1 MCLPRRLSSEM
12 NPMNTE
18 HRICWCLQRAMA
30 SSRCRLQQFM
40 RNTRG
45 QSGVEF
51 ALLLP
56 LMTLMIAG
64 TIDLGQGLMIRRKVD
79 QMAAMTSDIISQE
92 ESWSA
97 TAVKT
102 VLSGT
107 ANGLVPFNATD
118 LKIVVSILDV
128 GKDGVAT
135 VSSSKAHQTKPLPQ
149 GSKWPEAIPTELVAS
164 GEQLVVTTV
173 EYDSGAVITGLLSS
187 LTGASFGHF
196 TGTAIVRPRIGDS
209 VELR

>member
-1 MCLPRRLSSEM
+1 MCLPRRLFSEM

-18 HRICWCLQRAMA
+18 HRIYWCLQRAMA
-30 SSRCRLQQFM
+30 SSRCSVEQFM
-40 RNTRG
+40 RNTYG

-56 LMTLMIAG
+56 VMALLIAG

-79 QMAAMTSDIISQE
+79 QIAAMTSDIISQE

-97 TAVKT
+97 NAAKT
-102 VLSGT
+102 VLLGS
-107 ANGLVPFNATD
+107 ANGIVPFNAAD
-118 LKIVVSILDV
+118 LKLVVSILDV

-135 VSSSKAHQTKPLPQ
+135 VSSSKAHQARPLPQ
-149 GSKWPEAIPTELVAS
+149 GTRWPKAIPAELAAS